1 MLDFSLFFH
10 HFTGAGGAALFEQA
24 LRTLCVKVFTPG
36 FSKLNARIFKM
47 TLTIARYRVIINGN
61 ILQIRGNI

>member
-36 FSKLNARIFKM
+36 FSKLNARIFQ
-47 TLTIARYRVIINGN
+47 N
-61 ILQIRGNI
+61 